1 MLAIQHKLPEL
12 KTIIQILG
20 EPPVAERRR
29 LHRTHRKHIFSWAA
43 LIEVGQVGGPIPRD
57 VILDRAPERRK
68 CSRGCKPNQ
77 SLKAE

>member
-1 MLAIQHKLPEL
+1 MYILMRLPPLNRLLFQVLAIQHKLPEL

-43 LIEVGQVGGPIPRD
+43 LIEVGQVG
-57 VILDRAPERRK
+57 EF
-68 CSRGCKPNQ
+68 NH
-77 SLKAE
+77 

>member
-1 MLAIQHKLPEL
+1 VLAIQHKLPEL

-43 LIEVGQVGGPIPRD
+43 LIEVGQVGGQLSRD
-57 VILDRAPERRK
+57 VIL
-68 CSRGCKPNQ
+68 
-77 SLKAE
+77 

>member
-1 MLAIQHKLPEL
+1 VLAIQHKLPEL

-43 LIEVGQVGGPIPRD
+43 LIEVGQVGGF
-57 VILDRAPERRK
+57 
-68 CSRGCKPNQ
+68 NH
-77 SLKAE
+77 